1 MSFLVE
7 LARLLLWET
16 GMPVPAPSLLA
27 ARLLEPLSEPWTVL
41 TGSAMT
47 VGFTQGDV
55 LLPLFRVAWRILRLV
70 LAL

>member
-1 MSFLVE
+1 
-7 LARLLLWET
+7 
-16 GMPVPAPSLLA
+16 MPVPAPSLLA